1 MNGERPMPT
10 RMRFF
15 AIVREARTDGIDI
28 EAALRN
34 RLRDI
39 EEKVVQIESEIN
51 NG

>member
-1 MNGERPMPT
+1 MSK
-10 RMRFF
+10 
-15 AIVREARTDGIDI
+15 ISD

>member
-1 MNGERPMPT
+1 MSKISG
-10 RMRFF
+10 
-15 AIVREARTDGIDI
+15 

>member
-1 MNGERPMPT
+1 MSK
-10 RMRFF
+10 
-15 AIVREARTDGIDI
+15 ISD

-39 EEKVVQIESEIN
+39 EEKVALIESEIN

>member
-1 MNGERPMPT
+1 MSKISDET
-10 RMRFF
+10 
-15 AIVREARTDGIDI
+15 
-28 EAALRN
+28 ALRN